1 MNGVGVGSGYRG
13 KERKR
18 ALGDKRGGKGGF
30 RKNTPKSLKGEK
42 EIYPCSI
49 DGRKNG
55 LFFTKRTPSFLLE
68 DFLLHQ
74 PDRHAFRF

>member
-13 KERKR
+13 KERQR
-18 ALGDKRGGKGGF
+18 ALGDKRGRGGF

-55 LFFTKRTPSFLLE
+55 LFYKKNSFLPVGG
-68 DFLLHQ
+68 F
-74 PDRHAFRF
+74 PVAPT